1 MIPIFDIN
9 YLRKYKDPLVDLF
22 IQHIKDSLPDLTV
35 ELIESTQ
42 DSSIRKYAILLPAN
56 SSKPRTIR
64 TLRTMLNKVSKSAER
79 LDPNQVKEIKIEVI
93 ISESIQE
100 EREALDVVLKEGY
113 TVLYVKF
120 EGRDQGGFPL
130 TITI

>member
-22 IQHIKDSLPDLTV
+22 VQYIKDSLPDLTI
-35 ELIESTQ
+35 ELIESSV
-42 DSSIRKYAILLPAN
+42 DSSIRKYAILLPAH
-56 SSKPRTIR
+56 SSYHSKIR
-64 TLRTMLNKVSKSAER
+64 TLRTMLNQVSKSAKR
-79 LDPNQVKEIKIEVI
+79 IDSNQVKEIHIEVI

-120 EGRDQGGFPL
+120 EGRDQGGIRS
-130 TITI
+130 TIII